1 MTVAATVTLD
11 DKYVQDQGQVY
22 LSGIQ
27 ALVRLPMLQH
37 LRDQAAGLNT
47 GGFVSGYRGSPLG
60 GLDKELW
67 RAETFLSR
75 HQIRFQPGLNEDLA
89 ATSVWGTQQI
99 GLFPQPTK
107 DGVFAMWY
115 GKGPGVDRSVDV
127 FKHGNSAGTA
137 PHGGVLVLAGDDHG
151 AKSSTLAHQSEH
163 VFMAAQIPVLNPAGV
178 QELIDYGL
186 FAWALSRYSGLWVA
200 MKAISETVES
210 SASVAIDPWRQ
221 TFVAPEDFVLPE
233 GGLSIRWPDRFLDQE
248 MRLMRHRIPAALA
261 FAKANR
267 IDRVVIDS
275 SHPRLGI
282 CTTGKSY
289 LDVMQALADL
299 GIDEQHAAEIGIRLY
314 KVGMTWP
321 LEQSGIRAFA
331 EGLEEI
337 LVVEEKRSVI
347 EEQLKAQLYNWREDV
362 RPRVVGEFDET
373 GAWIL
378 PSAGELTPAGIAR
391 VIAARIGRF
400 YTSTRVLERLDW
412 LDAKERKL
420 AEMPQGFNR
429 IPYFCAGCPHNTS
442 TNIPEGSQ
450 AMAGIGCHFMATWMD
465 RETLTYTHMG
475 GEGATWIGQAPFTGR
490 SHMFQNLGDGTYT
503 HSGSLAIRA
512 AMAAKVNI
520 TYKILFN
527 DAVAMTGGQPAEGAL
542 TVPQIASQVRAEG
555 VERIAVVSDQPDKY
569 PSDAGFPVGV
579 SFHHRDD
586 LDTLQRDLRD
596 GPGVSVLIYDQTC
609 AAEKRRRR
617 KRGLMPDPPERIII
631 NEKVCEGCGDCGVQ
645 SNCVAVVPVET
656 EWGRKRAI
664 DQSTC
669 NKDFSCVKGFCPSFV
684 SVKGG
689 RIRQHHGLG
698 EQSFPDLPMPVL
710 PSAAEPFGI
719 IVTGIGGTGVV
730 TVAEVLGMAAHLEGK
745 GVTSLDQTGL
755 AQKNGAVMS
764 HIRICDD
771 PGKLYAV
778 RIATAQAR
786 LLLACDM
793 VVAAGI
799 DTLSKLKPG
808 CSHAIVNDHEAM
820 PASFTHAP
828 DMAFP
833 GRSMHDTIRDHV
845 NDAVDFLDAT
855 RLATTL
861 LGDALAANM
870 FLVGFAWQKG
880 ELPLAEASILR
891 AIELNGA
898 LVEFNTQAFAWGRRA
913 AFDRAAVERC
923 VAPPAG
929 ETSDHRRLSQ
939 SLDEL
944 IARRVDHLTGY
955 HDAAYAGRYRNRIDR
970 VRAAERRAAPHSE
983 ELTEAAARS
992 LAKLMSY
999 KDEYEVARL
1008 FSDGG
1013 FMATLKEQFE
1023 DWDRLEIHLAPPL
1036 ISRQKHRFGPWML
1049 KLMPLLARLR
1059 ILRGTLFDP
1068 FGHTA
1073 ERRQERALIGE
1084 FEAVLEEVAAGLSP
1098 ANHGIAVEIATLP
1111 RQIRGFG
1118 PIKTKAAAEYR
1129 ERLAAE
1135 LARFRAVPSLHQ
1147 AAE

>member
-1 MTVAATVTLD
+1 MTVTAIVTLD
-11 DKYVQDQGQVY
+11 DKYVLEQGRVY

-27 ALVRLPMLQH
+27 ALVKLPMLQH

-67 RAETFLSR
+67 RAERFLTS

-89 ATSVWGTQQI
+89 ATAVWGTQQI
-99 GLFPQPTK
+99 GLFPHPTK

-115 GKGPGVDRSVDV
+115 GKGPGVDRTVDV
-127 FKHGNSAGTA
+127 FKHGNSAGSS

-178 QELIDYGL
+178 QELIDFGL
-186 FAWALSRYSGLWVA
+186 FGWALSRYSGLWVA

-210 SASVAIDPWRQ
+210 SASVVIDPWRH
-221 TFVAPEDFVLPE
+221 TFVTPDDFIMPE

-248 MRLMRHRIPAALA
+248 MRLMHHRIPAALA

-275 SHPRLGI
+275 PSPRFGI

-289 LDVMQALADL
+289 LDVMQALTDL

-314 KVGMTWP
+314 KVGMSWP

-337 LVVEEKRSVI
+337 LVVEEKRAVI

-378 PSAGELTPAGIAR
+378 PSAGELTPSRIAR

-400 YTSTRVLERLDW
+400 YTSMRVMERLEW
-412 LDAKERKL
+412 LDVKERQL
-420 AEMPQGFNR
+420 TEVPQGFNR

-442 TNIPEGSQ
+442 TVVPEGSQ
-450 AMAGIGCHFMATWMD
+450 AMAGIGCHFMANWMD

-512 AMAAKVNI
+512 ALAAKVNL

-527 DAVAMTGGQPAEGAL
+527 DAVAMTGGQPAEGGL
-542 TVPQIASQVRAEG
+542 SVPAIASQVRAEG
-555 VERIAVVSDQPDKY
+555 VLRIAVVSDQPDKY
-569 PSDAGFPVGV
+569 PPHSGFPLGV

-586 LDTLQRDLRD
+586 LDTVQRELREW
-596 GPGVSVLIYDQTC
+596 PGVSVLIYDQTC

-617 KRGLMPDPPERIII
+617 KRGLMPDPPERIFI
-631 NEKVCEGCGDCGVQ
+631 NEKVCEGCGDCGVK

-664 DQSTC
+664 DQSSC

-684 SVKGG
+684 SVKGA
-689 RIRQHHGLG
+689 RIRRHHGLE
-698 EQSFPDLPMPVL
+698 EQSFAELPDPVL

-771 PGKLYAV
+771 PTQLYAV

-793 VVAAGI
+793 VVAAGF

-808 CSHAIVNDHEAM
+808 RSHAIVNDHEAM

-833 GRSMHDTIRDHV
+833 GKGMHETIRDHV
-845 NDAVDFLDAT
+845 NDAVNFLDAT

-898 LVEFNTQAFAWGRRA
+898 MVEFNTQAFLWGRRA
-913 AFDRAAVERC
+913 AFDLTAVERRI
-923 VAPPAG
+923 APPSG
-929 ETSDHRRLSQ
+929 ETSDHRRLSRD
-939 SLDEL
+939 LDEL
-944 IARRVDHLTGY
+944 IVRRVDHLTGY
-955 HDAAYAGRYRNRIDR
+955 QNTAHAERYRTMVER
-970 VRAAERRAAPHSE
+970 VRAAERKIAPHSE
-983 ELTEAAARS
+983 ELTEAVARS

-1008 FSDGG
+1008 YSDGG
-1013 FMATLKEQFE
+1013 FIAALKEQFE
-1023 DWDRLEIHLAPPL
+1023 DWERLEVHLAPPL
-1036 ISRQKHRFGPWML
+1036 LSGEKRRFGPWML
-1049 KLMPLLARLR
+1049 KLMPLLARLKG
-1059 ILRGTLFDP
+1059 LRGTPFDP
-1068 FGHTA
+1068 FGRMP
-1073 ERRQERALIGE
+1073 ERRMERSLITE
-1084 FEAVLEEVAAGLSP
+1084 FQQVVEDLLAGLNP
-1098 ANHGIAVEIATLP
+1098 ANHAIAVEIATLP

-1118 PIKTKAAAEYR
+1118 PIKAKAVTDYHD
-1129 ERLAAE
+1129 RLADL
-1135 LARFRAVPSLHQ
+1135 LAGYRSL
-1147 AAE
+1147 ER

>member
-1 MTVAATVTLD
+1 MVTVAA
-11 DKYVQDQGQVY
+11 
-22 LSGIQ
+22 
-27 ALVRLPMLQH
+27 
-37 LRDQAAGLNT
+37 
-47 GGFVSGYRGSPLG
+47 
-60 GLDKELW
+60 
-67 RAETFLSR
+67 
-75 HQIRFQPGLNEDLA
+75 
-89 ATSVWGTQQI
+89 
-99 GLFPQPTK
+99 
-107 DGVFAMWY
+107 
-115 GKGPGVDRSVDV
+115 
-127 FKHGNSAGTA
+127 
-137 PHGGVLVLAGDDHG
+137 
-151 AKSSTLAHQSEH
+151 
-163 VFMAAQIPVLNPAGV
+163 
-178 QELIDYGL
+178 
-186 FAWALSRYSGLWVA
+186 
-200 MKAISETVES
+200 
-210 SASVAIDPWRQ
+210 
-221 TFVAPEDFVLPE
+221 
-233 GGLSIRWPDRFLDQE
+233 
-248 MRLMRHRIPAALA
+248 
-261 FAKANR
+261 
-267 IDRVVIDS
+267 
-275 SHPRLGI
+275 
-282 CTTGKSY
+282 
-289 LDVMQALADL
+289 
-299 GIDEQHAAEIGIRLY
+299 
-314 KVGMTWP
+314 
-321 LEQSGIRAFA
+321 
-331 EGLEEI
+331 
-337 LVVEEKRSVI
+337 
-347 EEQLKAQLYNWREDV
+347 
-362 RPRVVGEFDET
+362 
-373 GAWIL
+373 
-378 PSAGELTPAGIAR
+378 
-391 VIAARIGRF
+391 
-400 YTSTRVLERLDW
+400 
-412 LDAKERKL
+412 
-420 AEMPQGFNR
+420 
-429 IPYFCAGCPHNTS
+429 
-442 TNIPEGSQ
+442 
-450 AMAGIGCHFMATWMD
+450 
-465 RETLTYTHMG
+465 
-475 GEGATWIGQAPFTGR
+475 
-490 SHMFQNLGDGTYT
+490 
-503 HSGSLAIRA
+503 
-512 AMAAKVNI
+512 
-520 TYKILFN
+520 
-527 DAVAMTGGQPAEGAL
+527 
-542 TVPQIASQVRAEG
+542 
-555 VERIAVVSDQPDKY
+555 
-569 PSDAGFPVGV
+569 
-579 SFHHRDD
+579 
-586 LDTLQRDLRD
+586 
-596 GPGVSVLIYDQTC
+596 
-609 AAEKRRRR
+609 
-617 KRGLMPDPPERIII
+617 
-631 NEKVCEGCGDCGVQ
+631 
-645 SNCVAVVPVET
+645 
-656 EWGRKRAI
+656 
-664 DQSTC
+664 
-669 NKDFSCVKGFCPSFV
+669 
-684 SVKGG
+684 
-689 RIRQHHGLG
+689 
-698 EQSFPDLPMPVL
+698 
-710 PSAAEPFGI
+710 
-719 IVTGIGGTGVV
+719 
-730 TVAEVLGMAAHLEGK
+730 VLGMAAHLEGK

>member
-1 MTVAATVTLD
+1 MTITATVTLD

-27 ALVRLPMLQH
+27 ALVKLPMLQH
-37 LRDQAAGLNT
+37 LRDQAAGLST

-67 RAETFLSR
+67 RAEAFLAR

-89 ATSVWGTQQI
+89 ATAVWGTQQI
-99 GLFPQPTK
+99 GLFDQPAK

-127 FKHGNSAGTA
+127 FKHGNSTGTA

-178 QELIDYGL
+178 QELIDFGL
-186 FAWALSRYSGLWVA
+186 FGWALSRYSGLWVA

-221 TFVAPEDFVLPE
+221 SFATPEDFVLPAD
-233 GGLSIRWPDRFLDQE
+233 GLSIRWPDRFLEQE
-248 MRLMRHRIPAALA
+248 TRLMHHRIPAALA

-275 SHPRLGI
+275 PHPRFGI

-299 GIDEQHAAEIGIRLY
+299 GIDEGHAAEIGIRLY

-321 LEQSGIRAFA
+321 LEPSGIRAFA
-331 EGLEEI
+331 EGLDEI
-337 LVVEEKRSVI
+337 LVVEEKRAVI
-347 EEQLKAQLYNWREDV
+347 EEQLKAQLYNWRDDV

-373 GAWIL
+373 GDWIL
-378 PSAGELTPAGIAR
+378 PAAGELTPARIAR

-400 YTSTRVLERLDW
+400 YTSIRVRDRLER
-412 LDAKERKL
+412 LDAKERQL
-420 AEMPQGFNR
+420 AAIPQGFNR

-490 SHMFQNLGDGTYT
+490 RHMFQNLGDGTYT

-512 AMAAKVNI
+512 ALAAKVNI

-542 TVPQIASQVRAEG
+542 TVAQIAAQVRAEG
-555 VERIAVVSDQPDKY
+555 VGRIAVVSDQPDKY
-569 PSDAGFPVGV
+569 PSDAGFPAGV
-579 SFHHRDD
+579 SFHHRDG
-586 LDTLQRDLRD
+586 LDALQRELRELS
-596 GPGVSVLIYDQTC
+596 GVTVLIYDQTC

-664 DQSTC
+664 DQSSC
-669 NKDFSCVKGFCPSFV
+669 NKDFSCVNGFCPSFV
-684 SVKGG
+684 SVKGA
-689 RIRQHHGLG
+689 RIRRPHGVG
-698 EQSFPDLPMPVL
+698 EGDFPDLPAPVL

-730 TVAEVLGMAAHLEGK
+730 TVAEILGMAAHLEGK

-771 PGKLYAV
+771 PSRLYAV

-793 VVAAGI
+793 VVAAGFE
-799 DTLSKLKPG
+799 TLSLLKPAA
-808 CSHAIVNDHEAM
+808 SRAIVNDHESM

-828 DMAFP
+828 DLAFP
-833 GRSMHDTIRDHV
+833 GRGMHDTIRDQV
-845 NDAVDFLDAT
+845 GGAVDFLDAT

-861 LGDALAANM
+861 LGDALASNM
-870 FLVGFAWQKG
+870 FLVGFAWQRG
-880 ELPLAEASILR
+880 ELPLSEAALLR
-891 AIELNGA
+891 AIEINGA
-898 LVEFNTQAFAWGRRA
+898 LVEFNTQAFRWGRRA
-913 AFDRAAVERC
+913 AFDLAAVERC
-923 VAPPAG
+923 AAPASG
-929 ETSDHRRLSQ
+929 GTADHRRLSQ

-955 HDAAYAGRYRNRIDR
+955 GDAAYAERFRARIER
-970 VRAAERRAAPHSE
+970 VRAAERRVVPHSE

-1008 FSDGG
+1008 FSDGS

-1023 DWDRLEIHLAPPL
+1023 DWERLEIHLAPPL
-1036 ISRQKHRFGPWML
+1036 LARRKHRFGPWL
-1049 KLMPLLARLR
+1049 LRLMPLLARLKG
-1059 ILRGTLFDP
+1059 LRGTVFDP
-1068 FGHTA
+1068 FGRTA
-1073 ERRQERALIGE
+1073 ERRLERALIGG
-1084 FEAVLEEVAAGLSP
+1084 FESVLDEIVAGLSV
-1098 ANHGIAVEIATLP
+1098 ANHAVAVEIAALP

-1118 PIKTKAAAEYR
+1118 PIKIKAVAEYHAHLAAA
-1129 ERLAAE
+1129 
-1135 LARFRAVPSLHQ
+1135 LARFRAGPTLRQ